1 MIRTI
6 SIHRHKSFHP
16 ANAHSVHIP
25 NKAATYVYGLNGA
38 GKSSIGEVVDGLA
51 RNDPA
56 FAHCRI
62 ETTDN
67 ARYRYLVYN
76 HHYVERLI
84 GQPIQGIFTVGEI
97 DTARQQRIQDIEN
110 RNGELDG
117 LIALGAA
124 SVRTAES
131 NIAKELVRA
140 KDEIWKAH
148 DWGKKTALAPLLE
161 GYGRN
166 KEKFFT
172 DLRTHALP
180 ENGQLDTIERLEKRW
195 ADVSS
200 TESERALM
208 SLDTSAL
215 SPIENDPFGARSWR
229 YRPRVA

>member
-67 ARYRYLVYN
+67 ARYRYLIYN

-140 KDEIWKAH
+140 KDEIWKAGSTPKSRTV
-148 DWGKKTALAPLLE
+148 WKVLKT
-161 GYGRN
+161 
-166 KEKFFT
+166 
-172 DLRTHALP
+172 
-180 ENGQLDTIERLEKRW
+180 
-195 ADVSS
+195 S
-200 TESERALM
+200 
-208 SLDTSAL
+208 
-215 SPIENDPFGARSWR
+215 DPA
-229 YRPRVA
+229 